1 MLMEV
6 IEQGSGLRYI
16 KQNASRVHYED
27 MWSTYKACKDIIQR
41 EWMAELKGW
50 SRVEFGGRKNKL
62 DELVDRLK
70 ELRFSGEHYS
80 NEEEVKRVKR

>member
-1 MLMEV
+1 
-6 IEQGSGLRYI
+6 
-16 KQNASRVHYED
+16 

-41 EWMAELKGW
+41 EWSQHGNWKYSNPVQLFKETTKLSMVELKGW
-50 SRVEFGGRKNKL
+50 SKVEFRGRKKKL